1 MKQILKAVED
11 LAVSIL
17 TGKSKLSDVERKT
30 LFDPNDRLGKMS
42 EEEAR
47 TALQGWLGNLSP
59 TTKKKILK
67 KMD

>member
-11 LAVSIL
+11 LALSIL
-17 TGKSKLSDVERKT
+17 TGKTKLSEAEIKS
-30 LFDPNDRLGKMS
+30 LYDPNDRLGKMS

-47 TALQGWLGNLSP
+47 LALQGWLGNLSP